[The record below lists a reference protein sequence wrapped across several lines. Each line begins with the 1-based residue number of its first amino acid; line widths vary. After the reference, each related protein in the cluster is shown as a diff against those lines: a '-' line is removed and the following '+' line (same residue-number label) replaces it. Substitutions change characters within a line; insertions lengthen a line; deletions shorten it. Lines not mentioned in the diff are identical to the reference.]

1 MHIQNQN
8 LHKEAPVRRR
18 EDDEL
23 TAKGKFPSHFPH
35 WNVCGSRPRQ
45 RLSRRHSRNPGRLRI
60 RRPVRTPDSN
70 QGIQAQRQ
78 HLLGT
83 TRRKPSSVRPTAG
96 GTLEQKRGQQGSG
109 ERVTRRWRSS
119 RPRRRGGGGGGDG
132 EELIRLPDL
141 RRGRDPDRRRSRRP
155 IPRRGRA
162 FRAPLTSRRGASRTC
177 PSLRR
182 PCSSPP
188 PLPAPDPLLLLPKSQ
203 EVATGYKLIFKI
215 TYVRRPLP
223 YQS

>member
-119 RPRRRGGGGGGDG
+119 RPRRRGGGGEGMAKSSSDC
-132 EELIRLPDL
+132 
-141 RRGRDPDRRRSRRP
+141 
-155 IPRRGRA
+155 
-162 FRAPLTSRRGASRTC
+162 LTSEEAETQTDAAAGAQSHAGAEL
-177 PSLRR
+177 SE
-182 PCSSPP
+182 
-188 PLPAPDPLLLLPKSQ
+188 LL
-203 EVATGYKLIFKI
+203 
-215 TYVRRPLP
+215 
-223 YQS
+223 